1 MDLIVICCP
10 SESKWVFY
18 FCLYFN
24 FLFLTII
31 VCIFSS
37 VPSLNWICLPWFYE
51 YLSVSRTVNMYDQ
64 FHSYVNVRQ
73 RIGVRVCEHNNTTFT
88 CLMHEYVLQ
97 YVWTCQCLQV
107 YTHTQT
113 ELTGVTWQTSERMPV
128 FQKPWLL
135 SSTVTSRRMVFFW
148 RIFWRASCQ
157 TTSQSIIDP
166 LEHSLRGTAPILTN
180 PTPPSLASSSP
191 PLSHNSCFLG
201 TCNKLKPP
209 WHDTHTVQERIGAT
223 GEVTAMPLL
232 TNWGTAM
239 GQDGCGRWWRWC
251 WR

>member
-1 MDLIVICCP
+1 MDV
-10 SESKWVFY
+10 SVFA
-18 FCLYFN
+18 
-24 FLFLTII
+24 
-31 VCIFSS
+31 
-37 VPSLNWICLPWFYE
+37 
-51 YLSVSRTVNMYDQ
+51 
-64 FHSYVNVRQ
+64 
-73 RIGVRVCEHNNTTFT
+73 GVH
-88 CLMHEYVLQ
+88 
-97 YVWTCQCLQV
+97 
-107 YTHTQT
+107 THTQT

-180 PTPPSLASSSP
+180 PTPPSLASSSSP